1 MRNALNFNSSP
12 STILHIDLNSCFAT
26 IEQQANPHL
35 RGKPVAVAAYTTPS
49 GCIVAPS
56 IEAKSLGIKVGMR
69 VKDGRAIYP
78 NLIVLPPDPWKYRN
92 VHLALRELLSGYTPD
107 ITPKSIDEFVLD
119 FGKISNFQFPISN
132 QFTNYQIDKLKT
144 NWKLE
149 TGNLRLREVALEIK
163 QRIKAEIGD
172 WLTVSVGIAP
182 NRYLAKLA
190 SSLHKPDG
198 LDEINRD
205 NFLDCYLK
213 LKLTDLPYI
222 KARNSIRL
230 NNMGIFTVLDFY
242 NAPLWK
248 LKAAFASISG
258 YYWYLRLRGREID
271 NVEFGRRSYGN
282 SYALPKP
289 LSTLEELS
297 PILSKLVEKTGF
309 RLRRAGYSARGV
321 HTAVGYRDGSFWHK
335 GVSFPE
341 NLFDS
346 RNIYRKALGIL
357 AMSPYRKPVRDL
369 AVSVFDL
376 KKKSELQL
384 DIFEDVLR
392 KKSLVDAVDAVNERW
407 GNFVITPARMLLGE
421 KEMVPDRIAFGG
433 VKELEEFT
441 LQDTNIP
448 MDTNRVRL
456 DEWC

>member
-248 LKAAFASISG
+248 LKAAFASING
-258 YYWYLRLRGREID
+258 YYWYLRLRGLEID
-271 NVEFGRRSYGN
+271 NVGFARRSYGN